1 MKTKFSILTTF
12 LIILTMI
19 TGCKSDKSNYDQ
31 MVEFGQKYTDAWNSK
46 QPEKMASFY
55 AKDGMLNVNNGAPA
69 VGRKQIAETAQS
81 YMEAFPDM
89 ELTMDS
95 LTVENET
102 YRYYWTFKGTNTGP
116 EGTGNKVDFSGF
128 EKWTMNDQGLVQ
140 KSIGT
145 YDAEDYQRQLN
156 GN

>member
-1 MKTKFSILTTF
+1 MKTKFYFLVTF
-12 LIILTMI
+12 LIILTTM
-19 TGCKSDKSNYDQ
+19 TGCKSDKSEYDK

-46 QPEKMASFY
+46 KPEKMASFY
-55 AKDGMLNVNNGAPA
+55 AEDGILTVNNGKPA
-69 VGRKQIAETAQS
+69 VGRKQLAETAQS

-95 LTVENET
+95 LTVKNGT

-116 EGTGNKVDFSGF
+116 NGTGNKVDFSGF
-128 EKWTMNDQGLVQ
+128 EEWTMNDHGLVK

-145 YDAEDYQRQLN
+145 YDAKDYERQLN

>member
-1 MKTKFSILTTF
+1 M
-12 LIILTMI
+12 
-19 TGCKSDKSNYDQ
+19 TGCKSDKLEYNKL
-31 MVEFGQKYTDAWNSK
+31 VEFAQKYTDAWNSR

-55 AKDGMLNVNNGAPA
+55 AEDGMLTVNGGTPA
-69 VGRKQIAETAQS
+69 IGRKQLAETALS

-95 LTVENET
+95 LTVEHGT

-116 EGTGNKVDFSGF
+116 NGTGNKVDFSGF
-128 EKWTMNDQGLVQ
+128 EEWILNDQGLVQ

-145 YDAEDYQRQLN
+145 YDAEDYERQLN
-156 GN
+156 GD